1 MIVATVAYDIP
12 VGNVS
17 QRRYLMSD
25 PSFNLDVI
33 GRSTVTAR
41 QSIIDAD
48 DGQCRLSLLLLL
60 ENFDMSTLIRARTW
74 TARTPQELMMD
85 RDMYR
90 YEAEQDRLKRE
101 MKRDTRR
108 LNRIYSD
115 AADSRM
121 AAANAMRMSSR
132 YDHDYRNPLLGHGMY
147 SFSVPPYGMG
157 QGMLA
162 SPMASRRA
170 MDRRVAVETLRTQR
184 AMDMLSLQERQQQ
197 RELLRVSTV

>member
-1 MIVATVAYDIP
+1 M
-12 VGNVS
+12 
-17 QRRYLMSD
+17 
-25 PSFNLDVI
+25 
-33 GRSTVTAR
+33 TAR

-48 DGQCRLSLLLLL
+48 DGQCRLSLLFQL
-60 ENFDMSTLIRARTW
+60 EDFNMSSLVRARTW

-132 YDHDYRNPLLGHGMY
+132 YDHDYRDPLLGHGMY
-147 SFSVPPYGMG
+147 SSSVPAYGIG

-162 SPMASRRA
+162 SPMASRMA

-184 AMDMLSLQERQQQ
+184 TMDMLSLQERQQQ
-197 RELLRVSTV
+197 RELLRVSAV